1 MSGEL
6 CNDTSRGLAYTGW
19 LAQELVST
27 NSYCTVVYVRATFK
41 TNEKENIEYKHHFF
55 PSFCPKTK
63 HPKDIFYWFVS
74 WYKQSDGMGDWFA
87 LYLFNYVTVSCFTRS
102 WIDHDIILL
111 TSLFAF
117 YLRGMLALCVPKLW
131 PKSRVGVE
139 TPRDSSARWRKNLRF
154 LMRRA
159 RVRVQVP
166 LVRVRVRNGA
176 W

>member
-1 MSGEL
+1 
-6 CNDTSRGLAYTGW
+6 
-19 LAQELVST
+19 
-27 NSYCTVVYVRATFK
+27 
-41 TNEKENIEYKHHFF
+41 
-55 PSFCPKTK
+55 
-63 HPKDIFYWFVS
+63 
-74 WYKQSDGMGDWFA
+74 MGDWFA

-166 LVRVRVRNGA
+166 LVRVRIRNGA